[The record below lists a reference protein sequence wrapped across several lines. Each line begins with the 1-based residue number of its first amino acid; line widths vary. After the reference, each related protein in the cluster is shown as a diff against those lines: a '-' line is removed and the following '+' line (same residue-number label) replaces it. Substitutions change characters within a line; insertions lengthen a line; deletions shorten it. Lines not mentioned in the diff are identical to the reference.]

1 MCLFPEDTQHVVGSL
16 ARFRVNNTQRE
27 MDKGTERN
35 IQGMASLRTHT
46 IFLGIEIRGMF
57 CYPIG
62 LSLHGALP

>member
-1 MCLFPEDTQHVVGSL
+1 MYLFSEDTQRVVCSL
-16 ARFRVNNTQRE
+16 ARFRNTQRE

-57 CYPIG
+57 RYRIG
-62 LSLHGALP
+62 LGLHGALP